1 MFLSDNRINKLPSLT
16 PASATNIPLALT
28 PDTPPLSCAR
38 QLILERAREMI
49 RFEEGTRAGDDIEAL
64 HDMRV
69 WSRRLREALEI
80 FAFCFPPKIYD
91 KLYERVRQVTKTLGQ
106 ARNADVAVEF
116 FAAHHAQAQELTE
129 RFALED
135 LLRRLVKEQR
145 RERERMKERLDKK
158 VKAGALPAV
167 IEVAFAKVAR
177 TPGFR
182 RRGPRTVFRLARA
195 LLLTRL
201 QEVFKIRA
209 AILGENDVEG
219 LHNLRIAVKK
229 LRYALE
235 ILGFAIGESAAENL
249 SFFKKLQTVLGDL
262 HDRDVFLEV
271 VKERYETLE
280 KQTFATLLL
289 SGYESVFIHLVK
301 ERRQFY
307 EKYLKIFGE
316 AKFAEWRKRVVPPL
330 PKKTVNP
337 VIPKNE
343 AAIIAEQQ
351 P

>member
-1 MFLSDNRINKLPSLT
+1 
-16 PASATNIPLALT
+16 
-28 PDTPPLSCAR
+28 
-38 QLILERAREMI
+38 MI
-49 RFEEGTRAGDDIEAL
+49 RFEEATRTGDDIEAL

-80 FAFCFPPKIYD
+80 FAFCFTPKIYD
-91 KLYERVRQVTKTLGQ
+91 KLYERVRQVTKTLGA

-116 FAAHHAQAQELTE
+116 FAAHHAQAQELVE
-129 RFALED
+129 RVALED
-135 LLRRLVKEQR
+135 LLRRLVKEQT

-158 VKAGALPAV
+158 VKTSALPAAL
-167 IEVAFAKVAR
+167 EAAFVKVAQ
-177 TPGFR
+177 TPGLR
-182 RRGPRTVFRLARA
+182 RRGPRTASRLART

-235 ILGFAIGESAAENL
+235 ILSFAIGESAAENL

-262 HDRDVFLEV
+262 HDRDVFIDV
-271 VKERYETLE
+271 VKARYETLE
-280 KQTFATLLL
+280 KQAFAIQLLA
-289 SGYESVFIHLVK
+289 GYEKVFTHLAQ

-307 EKYLKIFGE
+307 EKYLKLFGE
-316 AKFAEWRKRVVPPL
+316 AKFTEWRKRVVPPL

-343 AAIIAEQQ
+343 ATIIAEQQ

>member
-1 MFLSDNRINKLPSLT
+1 MNKLPSLT
-16 PASATNIPLALT
+16 PSAASIPLVLT

-38 QLILERAREMI
+38 QLILERAHEMI
-49 RFEEGTRAGDDIEAL
+49 RFEEATRTGDDIEAL

-80 FAFCFPPKIYD
+80 FAFCFTPKIYD
-91 KLYERVRQVTKTLGQ
+91 KLYERVRQVTKTLGA

-116 FAAHHAQAQELTE
+116 FAAHHAQAQELVE
-129 RFALED
+129 RVALED
-135 LLRRLVKEQR
+135 LLRRLVKEQT

-158 VKAGALPAV
+158 VKANELPAV
-167 IEVAFAKVAR
+167 IEASFVKLAQ

-182 RRGPRTVFRLARA
+182 RRGPRTALRLARA

-262 HDRDVFLEV
+262 HDRDVFLDV
-271 VKERYETLE
+271 VKARYETLE
-280 KQTFATLLL
+280 KQAFAALLL
-289 SGYESVFIHLVK
+289 SGYEKVFAHLVQ

-307 EKYLKIFGE
+307 EKYLKIFGDTQ
-316 AKFAEWRKRVVPPL
+316 FADWRKRVVPSL
-330 PKKTVNP
+330 PKKSANP
-337 VIPKNE
+337 EMLGNE
-343 AAIIAEQQ
+343 VAAIAEQ
-351 P
+351 PL

>member
-1 MFLSDNRINKLPSLT
+1 
-16 PASATNIPLALT
+16 
-28 PDTPPLSCAR
+28 
-38 QLILERAREMI
+38 MI

-177 TPGFR
+177 TPGWR
-182 RRGPRTVFRLARA
+182 RRGPRTAARLARA
-195 LLLTRL
+195 LLMTRL
-201 QEVFKIRA
+201 QEVFKIRS